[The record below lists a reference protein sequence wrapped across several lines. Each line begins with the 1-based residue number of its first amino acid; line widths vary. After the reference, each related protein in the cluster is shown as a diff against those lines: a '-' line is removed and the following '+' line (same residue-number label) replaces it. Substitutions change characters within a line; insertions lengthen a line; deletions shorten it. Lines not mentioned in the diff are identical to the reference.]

1 MQVNTTDYHT
11 SDCLTQ
17 YKLESVYG
25 TLFLLLRDTPPE
37 DINFLLTLPDIQ
49 TQLCLCWDNND
60 SGFRSEDLSSKWKG
74 IAISNE
80 LSRMG
85 MIALEDEG
93 DTLKALSLLK
103 VGQWIALTFKA
114 MDYSPFITEGT
125 ILQF

>member
-11 SDCLTQ
+11 ADRLTQ
-17 YKLESVYG
+17 FKLESVYG
-25 TLFLLLRDTPPE
+25 TLFLLLKDTPPSDVE
-37 DINFLLTLPDIQ
+37 FLLSLKDIQ
-49 TQLCLCWDNND
+49 TEICLCWDNND

-80 LSRMG
+80 LCRMA
-85 MIALEDEG
+85 MIVLEDEG
-93 DTLKALSLLK
+93 DTLKALSLIK

-114 MDYSPFITEGT
+114 MDYSPFISEGT